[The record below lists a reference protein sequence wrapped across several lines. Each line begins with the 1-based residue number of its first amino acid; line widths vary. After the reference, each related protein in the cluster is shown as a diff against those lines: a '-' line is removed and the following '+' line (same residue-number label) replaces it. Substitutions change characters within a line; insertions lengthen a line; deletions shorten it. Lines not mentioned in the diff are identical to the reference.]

1 MIPGG
6 AYEPPKA
13 AGEHDTQFQANPNY
27 VTTFE
32 ILIEVL
38 PVLIKVFDETL
49 IEFDKFVQ
57 ECVHLMLLHNP
68 SD

>member
-13 AGEHDTQFQANPNY
+13 VGEHETQFQANPNY

-32 ILIEVL
+32 NLILSTSCAY
-38 PVLIKVFDETL
+38 KS
-49 IEFDKFVQ
+49 
-57 ECVHLMLLHNP
+57 N
-68 SD
+68 